1 MTARPRIL
9 VMGTPE
15 IAKTIL
21 AHLHAQDF
29 PIVAVFAQ
37 PDRPK
42 GRGKKMQSPPVA
54 EFAKE
59 HNLPLFQPETTKDDS
74 ILQKIEELAPDYI
87 VVAAYGQIL
96 PKRLLAAPK
105 KECLNV
111 HASLLPKYRG
121 AAPINYCLLN
131 GDDQTGV
138 SIMRVVPKLDA
149 GPVFLA
155 ESFAITDD
163 MDAVTLTN
171 KMAEVGAQALVKTLL
186 GLEAGELTAVEQ
198 DESQVTYAHKLSREM
213 SAIDWNKSAR
223 DIFNQVRALV
233 PWPVAFATLE
243 GEPLKVHKASV
254 LNESP
259 KGNPG
264 EVVHISQKGWTV
276 VCAEGALLLQ
286 DVQVQGKKRMSAFDV
301 ANGMR
306 LTAPFQ
312 LG

>member
-1 MTARPRIL
+1 
-9 VMGTPE
+9 MGTPE

-21 AHLHAQDF
+21 AHLHAQNF

-74 ILQKIEELAPDYI
+74 ILSKIEELAPDYI

-96 PKRLLAAPK
+96 PKRLLQAPK

-111 HASLLPKYRG
+111 HASLLPRYRG

-131 GDDQTGV
+131 GDKETGV

-155 ESFAITDD
+155 DSFPITDD
-163 MDAVTLTN
+163 LDAVTLTE
-171 KMAEVGAQALVKTLL
+171 KMADVGAKALVKTLL
-186 GLEAGELTAVEQ
+186 GLEAGELTATEQ
-198 DESQVTYAHKLSREM
+198 DELQVTYAHKLSREM
-213 SAIDWNKSAR
+213 SAINWNKPAR

-233 PWPVAFATLE
+233 PWPVAVTTLE
-243 GEPLKVHKASV
+243 NEPLKVHKASV
-254 LNESP
+254 LDESP
-259 KGNPG
+259 KGTPG
-264 EVVHISQKGWTV
+264 QVVHVAKQGWTV
-276 VCAEGALLLQ
+276 VCGEGALLLQ
-286 DVQVQGKKRMSAFDV
+286 ELQVQGKKRMSAFDV